1 MEARIFMW
9 RRKSFLWG
17 LVFGIWTLFG
27 LLAASQVYYD
37 RAFVGRPIPVVKAL
51 AWQMSACYA
60 IALCTPFVL
69 WLARR
74 FRVENRNWARRI
86 AFHVLASFVFSTLIS
101 TFHIAN
107 DMLHIGGVTA
117 LTLDRFTRYLPVF
130 FDRMVFVY
138 WTILLLSHAYD
149 YYMRYQNGLVRTA
162 NLEARLARAELDAL
176 KMQLN
181 PHFLFNT
188 LNAIAELIHRKP
200 DMADEMVT
208 QLSDMLRTTLE
219 QTGVEEVTLKQELD
233 FLERYL
239 AIERTRMGSR
249 LQIEMHIA
257 PETLDARVPNMLLQP
272 LVENAVKH
280 GVAPAAAGG
289 RITIEASRDN
299 GSLRLNVLDTGRGLP
314 AGWFENNGNGIGVSS
329 VNRNSSSS
337 VNKKSGVG
345 LANTRARLAHLYGEG
360 GSFDLR
366 PANPHGVAVR
376 IKIPFRESNLEHDS
390 YHSQS
395 LDR

>member
-1 MEARIFMW
+1 MWKQRTFLPVAVFIF
-9 RRKSFLWG
+9 
-17 LVFGIWTLFG
+17 WTLFG
-27 LLAASQVYYD
+27 LMGAAQIYYSS
-37 RAFVGRPIPVVKAL
+37 VVVNRPVTFAKAL
-51 AWQMSACYA
+51 AWQMPAYYLLA
-60 IALCTPFVL
+60 VGTLVVL
-69 WLARR
+69 WIARR
-74 FRVENRNWARRI
+74 YKIERRNWASRLT
-86 AFHVLASFVFSTLIS
+86 FHLVAGFVFSTLIS
-101 TFHIAN
+101 VFHIAN
-107 DMLHIGGVTA
+107 DLLHVKGFDAVTFDA
-117 LTLDRFTRYLPVF
+117 LARNLLVI
-130 FDRMVFVY
+130 FDRVVFVY
-138 WTILLLSHAYD
+138 WTTLLLSHAYD
-149 YYMRYQNGLVRTA
+149 YYIRYQNGLVRTA

-280 GVAPAAAGG
+280 GIAPTAAGG
-289 RITIEASRDN
+289 CITIEASRDN
-299 GSLRLNVLDTGRGLP
+299 GLLRLNVLDTGRGLP
-314 AGWFENNGNGIGVSS
+314 AGWFENNGNGNGISS
-329 VNRNSSSS
+329 VNKNSASS

-345 LANTRARLAHLYGEG
+345 LANTRARLAHLYGEQ

-366 PANPHGVAVR
+366 SANPHGVNVR
-376 IKIPFRESNLEHDS
+376 IKIPFRESNLENDS